1 MFSLSKA
8 PPNLGELEHGIGLRS
23 HHLQIDI
30 EGKSCGSATS
40 SAQKSLLTRARPNQL
55 LNWEF

>member
-8 PPNLGELEHGIGLRS
+8 PPNLEEFELGIELRS

-30 EGKSCGSATS
+30 EGESCGSATS
-40 SAQKSLLTRARPNQL
+40 SAQKRLLTRARPNQL